1 MSEIGSTFK
10 GHKDKPSHWEDYFQ
24 ICTSEA
30 FIQHKFENQQ
40 QIISSLQNVV
50 VYDRYGLFSNLGL
63 MYRKQSGRYNAGLCG
78 LMTAQAISFDFF

>member
-1 MSEIGSTFK
+1 MSEIGHTFK

-50 VYDRYGLFSNLGL
+50 VYDGCGLFIILHIL
-63 MYRKQSGRYNAGLCG
+63 ITVIQL
-78 LMTAQAISFDFF
+78 